1 MNIFSFTADFGS
13 EEDCRLHFKEQRDK
27 EGVVCKRCGG
37 TSHYWLQGKWSYECK
52 GFVSAPR
59 FAADMRSWRA
69 PSCRFSVWYRNDVP
83 DELHKKGILARQT
96 AEQLG

>member
-1 MNIFSFTADFGS
+1 MNIFSFTAHFGS

-52 GFVSAPR
+52 G
-59 FAADMRSWRA
+59 
-69 PSCRFSVWYRNDVP
+69 CRFRTSLRSGTIMESSKLPFLVWYKTMF
-83 DELHKKGILARQT
+83 LMSCTKKSLPV
-96 AEQLG
+96 LC

>member
-1 MNIFSFTADFGS
+1 MNIFSFTAHFGS

-52 GFVSAPR
+52 VAVHLVAQRYDHESSKLPFLVCTKTMSG
-59 FAADMRSWRA
+59 
-69 PSCRFSVWYRNDVP
+69 
-83 DELHKKGILARQT
+83 
-96 AEQLG
+96 